1 MHKSFRSTGL
11 FSPVFFLAYLLAMA
25 VILPL
30 GATAQSM
37 LLPTAQ
43 LTIGAHKI
51 QAEVAA
57 TDASRSNGLMN
68 RTSLPDNHGMLFVF
82 DGPTTTCFWM
92 KNTPLPLSIAFIDS
106 KGKIVNIA
114 DMQPHSLDSHCP
126 LAPVTH
132 ALEMQQG
139 WFRQH
144 SVTAGAVVN
153 NLPQP

>member
-1 MHKSFRSTGL
+1 M
-11 FSPVFFLAYLLAMA
+11 
-25 VILPL
+25 
-30 GATAQSM
+30 ATALPSTAAWAQTM

-43 LTIGAHKI
+43 LSIGSHKI

-57 TDASRSNGLMN
+57 TDASRANGLMN
-68 RTSLPDNHGMLFVF
+68 RASLPENHGMLFVF

-106 KGKIVNIA
+106 KGMIVNIA
-114 DMQPHSLDSHCP
+114 DMQPHTLDPHCP
-126 LAPVTH
+126 KAPVTH

-144 SVTAGAVVN
+144 SVTAGAIVD
-153 NLPQP
+153 NLPKP

>member
-11 FSPVFFLAYLLAMA
+11 FSPVFFHACLLALAAALPSMA
-25 VILPL
+25 W
-30 GATAQSM
+30 AQAM

-43 LTIGAHKI
+43 LSIGAHKI

-57 TDASRSNGLMN
+57 TDASRSYGLMN
-68 RTSLPDNHGMLFVF
+68 RASLPENHGMLFVF
-82 DGPTTTCFWM
+82 DDPTTTCFWM

-106 KGKIVNIA
+106 GGAIVNIA
-114 DMQPHSLDSHCP
+114 DMQPHSLESHCP
-126 LAPVTH
+126 EAPMSY
-132 ALEMQQG
+132 ALEMRQG

-144 SVTAGAVVN
+144 SIAAGAVIN